1 MRGVRK
7 VGARRVGKP
16 KQYRRYGRKARI
28 LRNPSGYMKVVRK
41 CPEFW
46 IQNSPTV
53 AGTARLGWISGGA
66 EVSYTG
72 TVMSLGT
79 TTIGMNGSSDIPFA
93 CRFSLSDLINY
104 SDITT
109 LADKYRLKAVYLR
122 FIPNFTQNS
131 VQSLYNYPSIQYFR
145 DDDDSNPPTVSQLR
159 EKMGVKLKTFKP
171 GQYVGVKVKF
181 PKCSLIT
188 ENYPSGTVSGVLKG
202 NQWLNSADVSI
213 PHYGLKGIISNM
225 DLPAVA
231 NAKISIKVDVA
242 YVLEAKDFQ

>member
-1 MRGVRK
+1 MPRRIRRVAR
-7 VGARRVGKP
+7 RRVGAKR
-16 KQYRRYGRKARI
+16 KFYRRKARVI
-28 LRNPSGYMKVVRK
+28 RNPSGYMKVVRK

-53 AGTARLGWISGGA
+53 AGTARLGWISGGS

-79 TTIGMNGSSDIPFA
+79 QTIGMNGAADIPFA
-93 CRFSLSDLINY
+93 CRFQLSDIINY

-109 LADKYRLKAVYLR
+109 LADKYRLKAVYIR
-122 FIPNFTQNS
+122 FIPNFTHNS
-131 VQSLYNYPSIQYFR
+131 VQSLYNYPSIQYMR
-145 DDDDSNPPTVSQLR
+145 DDDDSTPPTVSQLR

-171 GQYVGVKVKF
+171 GQYIGVKIKF
-181 PKCSLIT
+181 PKTSGVV
-188 ENYPSGTVSGVLKG
+188 ENYSSGTVNALLKG
-202 NQWLNSADVSI
+202 NQWLNSADVNV
-213 PHYGLKGIISNM
+213 PHFGLKGVISNM

-231 NAKISIKVDVA
+231 TAKISIKVDVA